1 MRIYLFV
8 LWTTFFLTPAK
19 KGELVLEIKNIE
31 SACGVLQIAVYDEP
45 HFLEEGKALFQTT
58 TLVQTQQDLRIPITN
73 IPFGRYAIAAYHD
86 VNNNGKLD
94 KNYLGI
100 PVEPY
105 AFSNNPR
112 VKWRSPTFEETQIEL
127 NTLQK
132 DIPLELKRWR
142 KH

>member
-1 MRIYLFV
+1 MQIYLFA
-8 LWTTFFLTPAK
+8 LWAIFFLAPAK
-19 KGELVLEIKNIE
+19 KGELMLEIKNIE
-31 SACGVLQIAVYDEP
+31 SASGVLHVAVYDEP

-58 TLVQTQQDLRIPITN
+58 AAVQTQQNLRIPVAN
-73 IPFGRYAIAAYHD
+73 IPFGKYAIAVYHD

-100 PVEPY
+100 PAEPY

-112 VKWRSPTFEETQIEL
+112 AKWRSPTFDETQIEV